1 MESHRRRM
9 VRAESIVITTTVLA
23 SKQNK
28 LAIMIMDTLSNMAL
42 ENTANTPMIIFMTKT
57 AT

>member
-28 LAIMIMDTLSNMAL
+28 LAIMIMGTLSNMAL